1 MLDTTWRII
10 RKSVTTVIMAV
21 YRNMGA
27 PLGFA
32 FGAAETVELYE
43 QHFAALNHLF
53 GINLNHYNLES
64 DQGSALR
71 LLCTNKGQ
79 VQLFCL
85 RHFLLSLGRKNS
97 VVKLYFAEQALQVER
112 DRLLLALRYLIQNQ
126 LERVKVEDRLQK
138 RVQVARRALIH
149 QADVVRGEEGA
160 MHESERGL

>member
-1 MLDTTWRII
+1 LRGDDEFERLIRGEDGFSILRGWHMSPWAQSILERNSVDGLMLDTTWRII
-10 RKSVTTVIMAV
+10 RKSVTRVIMAV

-53 GINLNHYNLES
+53 GIDLSHYNLES
-64 DQGSALR
+64 DQGSALC

-85 RHFLLSLGRKNS
+85 RHFLLSL
-97 VVKLYFAEQALQVER
+97 EQKEFSCQTVF
-112 DRLLLALRYLIQNQ
+112 
-126 LERVKVEDRLQK
+126 
-138 RVQVARRALIH
+138 RRTGTA
-149 QADVVRGEEGA
+149 G
-160 MHESERGL
+160 